1 MYIDRNHDNS
11 VGGKDLIFEILLGMQ
26 WVSMNTNQQK
36 ETIDHIIEQALLEDL
51 QQTGDITSEAIFS
64 DQTRLAP

>member
-1 MYIDRNHDNS
+1 
-11 VGGKDLIFEILLGMQ
+11 
-26 WVSMNTNQQK
+26 MNTNQQK

-64 DQTRLAP
+64 DQDTARAVIKVNLRGSSPEHI